1 MRHWLRRVRGALI
14 VGVTWAL
21 AWGLGGGGLMEL
33 IFDRQGRIADIWPM
47 VLGIPG
53 FFAGVIFAVV
63 LAATERH
70 RRFEELSLPRFGAW
84 GAFAGALL
92 GVLGI
97 AVFGAGP
104 LVLIPFSVLGAASAS
119 GSLAL
124 ARTGMDRERLGAGA
138 DAKSRD

>member
-1 MRHWLRRVRGALI
+1 MRHWLRRARGALL

-21 AWGLGGGGLMEL
+21 AWGIGGGGLMEL
-33 IFDRQGRIADIWPM
+33 IFDPDGRIADIWPM

-53 FFAGVIFAVV
+53 FFAGIIFSIV

-70 RRFEELSLPRFGAW
+70 RRFDELSLPRFGAW
-84 GAFAGALL
+84 GALAGALL

-124 ARTGMDRERLGAGA
+124 ARAGMDRDRIGTGV
-138 DAKSRD
+138 DRKIGD

>member
-1 MRHWLRRVRGALI
+1 
-14 VGVTWAL
+14 
-21 AWGLGGGGLMEL
+21 
-33 IFDRQGRIADIWPM
+33 

-53 FFAGVIFAVV
+53 FFAGIIFSVV

-70 RRFEELSLPRFGAW
+70 RAFHELSLPRFGAW
-84 GAFAGALL
+84 GALAGALL
-92 GVLGI
+92 GVLGM

-124 ARTGMDRERLGAGA
+124 ARAGMDRERLPAGA
-138 DAKSRD
+138 NAKTRD